1 MSKGV
6 KSKKN
11 FSLTRKED
19 GALMDEN
26 GFLWLAREMLR
37 RSGAKGI
44 KVRFWDDKQETNI
57 TIRRRKDAKVGKR
70 REV

>member
-1 MSKGV
+1 M
-6 KSKKN
+6 
-11 FSLTRKED
+11 
-19 GALMDEN
+19 MDEN

-37 RSGAKGI
+37 RTGAKGI

-70 REV
+70 REVQ